1 MLGARYLQRSVPS
14 NEVIRVTR
22 SWLSWLVSHAQ
33 PAWVEINGGKAMSSP
48 VVLIT
53 GALTGIGRAT
63 AFAFVREGARVVVSG
78 RREQEGKK
86 LEKELRE
93 LGAEVEFIKTDVRH
107 DDDVRA
113 LIDKTVARFGR
124 LDVAVNNAGT
134 EGLRG
139 LVTEQT
145 AESYA
150 ATFDSNVLGVLL
162 SMKHE
167 LRAMLPQGSGSIV
180 NVSSTY
186 GSVGAAGASVY
197 AASKHA
203 VEGLTKSAA
212 LEVAGT
218 GVRVNVVA
226 PGATDTGMLTR
237 FTNTDEHKAALVST
251 VPLKRLGTP
260 EEIAHVIA
268 FVASPNASYMTG
280 ATIPVDGGNL
290 AD

>member
-1 MLGARYLQRSVPS
+1 
-14 NEVIRVTR
+14 
-22 SWLSWLVSHAQ
+22 
-33 PAWVEINGGKAMSSP
+33 
-48 VVLIT
+48 LIT

-63 AFAFVREGARVVVSG
+63 AIAFAREGARVVVSG

-86 LEKELRE
+86 LEKQLRE
-93 LGAEVEFIKTDVRH
+93 LGAEVEFVKTDVRH
-107 DDDVRA
+107 DDDIRA

-124 LDVAVNNAGT
+124 LDIAVNNAGT

-150 ATFDSNVLGVLL
+150 ATFDTNVLGVLL

-167 LRAMLPQGSGSIV
+167 LRVMVPQGSGSIV
-180 NVSSTY
+180 NISSTY

-197 AASKHA
+197 VASKHA

-218 GVRVNVVA
+218 GVRVNVIAV
-226 PGATDTGMLTR
+226 GTTDTGMLTR
-237 FTNTDEHKAALVST
+237 FTNTDENKAALVST
-251 VPLKRLGTP
+251 VPLKRLATP

-268 FVASPNASYMTG
+268 FVGSANASYMTG
-280 ATIPVDGGNL
+280 SSIPVDGGKL
-290 AD
+290 AH